1 MIDGHYKAKIDLF
14 WNYLANNLSGLGL
27 TPNTVTWLGLLLVL
41 LNCVLYFLH
50 KNNLLFGLLLA
61 LSFAFDAL
69 DGAIA
74 RVTDRVS
81 KYGGY
86 LDAIIDRYQE
96 VAIYFILAVVNG
108 YWTVCFIA
116 ITGSLL
122 VSYNKAR
129 TSVEIPIDNVKW
141 PDLAERF
148 ERVIFICVALILDPF
163 IRIPERFDEDFLFY
177 MIFCIGILTHVTA
190 IQRFLRARN
199 MILKSDSASDTDA
212 P

>member
-14 WNYLANNLSGLGL
+14 WNRLAKLLSGFGL
-27 TPNTVTWLGLLLVL
+27 TPNMVTWLGLILVL

-50 KNNLLFGLLLA
+50 KNNLLFGILLA
-61 LSFAFDAL
+61 VSFTFDAL

-74 RVTDRVS
+74 RVSGRVS

-86 LDAIIDRYQE
+86 LDAIVDRYQE

-141 PDLAERF
+141 PDITERL
-148 ERVIFICVALILDPF
+148 ERIILICAALLLDPF
-163 IRIPERFDEDFLFY
+163 IRMPERFNEDFLYY
-177 MIFCIGILTHVTA
+177 MILVIGILTHITA
-190 IQRFLRARN
+190 VQRFMRARN
-199 MILKSDSASDTDA
+199 MILKPDHDLE
-212 P
+212 